1 MNDKIPQ
8 KHLNQFIL
16 NSCFSKKAYTV
27 EEAKEVA
34 FRVYE
39 QTGKVLMPYKC
50 NYCGNI
56 HLSEKSKH
64 RRYTDLNKTINL
76 KKIKPRDTNKY
87 EEKHHCKKS
96 KRLLKPHPKESKS
109 NNNNNNNKQSKVWFQ
124 CNKTFYRPTKG
135 MSDHNWQNKKYC
147 NKGCKAKA
155 KAAEDKIWWKK

>member
-27 EEAKEVA
+27 DEAKEVA

-50 NYCGNI
+50 NYCGSI

-64 RRYTDLNKTINL
+64 RRYTDPSRTINL
-76 KKIKPRDTNKY
+76 NDIKVRDTNKY
-87 EEKHHCKKS
+87 QEKHHCKKS
-96 KRLLKPHPKESKS
+96 KRLLKP
-109 NNNNNNNKQSKVWFQ
+109 
-124 CNKTFYRPTKG
+124 RP
-135 MSDHNWQNKKYC
+135 NKK
-147 NKGCKAKA
+147 G
-155 KAAEDKIWWKK
+155 KK